1 MHYHENT
8 MKTIDLEFIESV
20 AILTL
25 NRPDS
30 LNSIN
35 LTMHEELA
43 QALKQIQ
50 TSSARVMLLTGK
62 GRGFCAGQDL
72 TDRTVTAHSSPKK
85 IDLGESLEKRY
96 NPLIRSLQS
105 LEIPIVCAVNGVAAG
120 AGVSLVL
127 ASDIVLMSEKAKLT
141 LAFSRIGLVP
151 DSGCSW
157 FLTQCLGTKRALALA
172 MLSESISAE
181 QAKVWGIA
189 WEIYQ
194 EDNFKQGAMELCQKL
209 ATMPTKSLGYLKRC
223 LAKASTSSLNEQLN
237 HERDFQRL
245 AGRTKDYQEGVT
257 AFLEKRQPNFTGE

>member
-1 MHYHENT
+1 ME
-8 MKTIDLEFIESV
+8 TIDLEWIESV
-20 AILTL
+20 AMLTL

-43 QALKQIQ
+43 QALKQIK

-72 TDRTVTAHSSPKK
+72 TDRTVAADSNSKK
-85 IDLGESLEKRY
+85 TETQIDLGKSLEKHY
-96 NPLIRSLQS
+96 NPLIRTLQS

-127 ASDIVLMSEKAKLT
+127 ASDIVLMSKKAKLT

-172 MLSESISAE
+172 MLSESITAE
-181 QAKVWGIA
+181 QAQNWGIA
-189 WEIYQ
+189 WEVYQ
-194 EDNFKQGAMELCQKL
+194 EGSLQKGAMEFCQKL
-209 ATMPTKSLGYLKRC
+209 AAAPTKGLGYLKRC
-223 LAKASTSSLNEQLN
+223 FATADTSSLNEQLN
-237 HERDFQRL
+237 HEREFQQL
-245 AGRTKDYQEGVT
+245 AGRTKDYQEGVA
-257 AFLEKRQPNFTGE
+257 AFLEKRKPKFTGE